1 MVRLKDIAGRLGVSA
16 QSVSALLTG
25 RRPGCVSAKKREAI
39 QACAR
44 EFNYAPDAAARKLAL
59 GKTGTIGLLMPWVQS
74 LGVSPSWG
82 RFLEKL
88 LPELRTQ
95 GYTLALLPVPDEDP
109 SRIKQELS
117 HVVVTS
123 SVDAY
128 LCLALFPDKRLLE
141 TLPHRGAPLVTMALP
156 SDDVQRVD
164 GVFSSVEIDERPAV
178 ERLAT
183 ALRDQGSGVV
193 IGFAGG
199 VGCHRRHRLLVELT
213 GYPFHAIPRS
223 LPFSLYDCMG
233 CAMEDVE
240 RNWNTLSR
248 HRVWLFQNDRM
259 AYGAAKVI
267 QRHGLRPGR
276 DILLAGFDDLEED
289 SPNAFITSVRPP
301 YQEMARGLAE
311 LLVSQIT
318 VPTACPIQR
327 VFPAELIVRASTE
340 ILLSQHSPITGEY

>member
-1 MVRLKDIAGRLGVSA
+1 MVRLKDIAGRFGVSA
-16 QSVSALLTG
+16 QAVSAVLTG
-25 RRPGCVSAKKREAI
+25 RRPGCVSAQKRAAI
-39 QACAR
+39 QAYAR
-44 EFNYAPDAAARKLAL
+44 ELNYAPDAAARKLAL
-59 GKTGTIGLLMPWVQS
+59 GKTGSIGLLMPWVKS

-88 LPELRTQ
+88 LPELRAQ
-95 GYTLALLPVPDEDP
+95 GYTLTLLPVPDKDP
-109 SRIKQELS
+109 YRIKKELS
-117 HVVVTS
+117 HVVETS

-128 LCLALFPDKRLLE
+128 LCLASFPDKRLLE

-183 ALRDQGSGVV
+183 ALRGQGSGVV

-199 VGCHRRHRLLVELT
+199 VGCQRRHRLLAELT
-213 GYPFHAIPRS
+213 GYPFHGIPRS

-240 RNWNTLSR
+240 RNWSALSR
-248 HRVWLFQNDRM
+248 HRVWLLQNDRM

-267 QRHGLRPGR
+267 QQHGLLPGR

-289 SPNAFITSVRPP
+289 SPDALITSVRPP
-301 YQEMARGLAE
+301 YQEMAQGLAE
-311 LLVSQIT
+311 LLVSQIKA
-318 VPTACPIQR
+318 PTTTAIQR
-327 VFPAELIVRASTE
+327 VFPARLIVRASTGDCF
-340 ILLSQHSPITGEY
+340 SNVPQSSGEF